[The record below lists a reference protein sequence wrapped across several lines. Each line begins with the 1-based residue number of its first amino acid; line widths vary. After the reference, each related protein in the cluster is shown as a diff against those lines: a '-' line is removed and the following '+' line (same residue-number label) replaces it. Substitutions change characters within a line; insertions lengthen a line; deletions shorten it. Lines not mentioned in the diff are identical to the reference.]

1 MATCTLLVENTQS
14 YNASLKS
21 TFGFSALVEEGK
33 LSVLFDCGPDGTFLE
48 NARKLNKELASLS
61 AVVLSHGHF
70 DHANGFPALLDAQQ
84 IPCVYLGK
92 EFFAERYS
100 LEDGVYSYLGSS
112 FDAKLLHQKQVKAT
126 VVDQRVSL
134 SPSLSLVSDFS
145 TRYPFETPP
154 SRFVKGKVGAVQ
166 ADDFSD
172 EVALVVEHKDEVSLL
187 VGCSHPGILSMVRTV
202 GERFGKPVTKVCG
215 GAHLSKVEQMR
226 LEVSIIE
233 LERLGVKDL
242 YLCHCS
248 GSKIT
253 ELGNTTSQCRFHS
266 IGTGDTVLL

>member
-1 MATCTLLVENTQS
+1 MATCTLLVENTRS

-21 TFGFSALVEEGK
+21 PFGFSALVEEGNH
-33 LSVLFDCGPDGTFLE
+33 SVLFDCGPDGTFLD
-48 NARKLNKELASLS
+48 NARKLRKSLS
-61 AVVLSHGHF
+61 SLDAVVLSHSHF
-70 DHANGFPALLDAQQ
+70 DHANGFPYLMEGHQSQ
-84 IPCVYLGK
+84 NVYLGK
-92 EFFAERYS
+92 EFFTDRYS
-100 LEDGVYSYLGSS
+100 YEDGVYAYLGCS
-112 FDAKLLHQKQVKAT
+112 FDERFLHDMKVKST
-126 VVDQRVSL
+126 VVQERLML
-134 SPSLSLVSDFS
+134 SSSLSLISGFI

-154 SRFVKGKVGAVQ
+154 SRFVKGKVGAVR

-172 EVALVVEHKDEVSLL
+172 EVALVMEHKEEVSLL

-215 GAHLSKVEQMR
+215 GAHLSKAEQMR
-226 LEVSIIE
+226 LEVSIME
-233 LERLGVKDL
+233 LERLGAKDL

-266 IGTGDTVLL
+266 VGTGDTILL

>member
-21 TFGFSALVEEGK
+21 TFGFSALVEDGPF
-33 LSVLFDCGPDGTFLE
+33 SVLFDCGPDGSFLE
-48 NARKLNKELASLS
+48 NAQKLNNELSSLS
-61 AVVLSHGHF
+61 AVVLSHSHF

-92 EFFAERYS
+92 DFFTKRYS
-100 LEDGVYSYLGSS
+100 LENGVYSYLGSS
-112 FDAKLLHQKQVKAT
+112 FDEKLLHKKQVKVT
-126 VVDQRVSL
+126 VVDQQVSL
-134 SPSLSLVSDFS
+134 SPSISLVSGFS
-145 TRYPFETPP
+145 NRYSFETPP
-154 SRFVKGKVGAVQ
+154 SRFVKGQVGAVQ

-187 VGCSHPGILSMVRTV
+187 VGCSHPGILSMVRVV

-215 GAHLSKVEQMR
+215 GAHLSKVEQLR

-266 IGTGDTVLL
+266 IGTGDTILL